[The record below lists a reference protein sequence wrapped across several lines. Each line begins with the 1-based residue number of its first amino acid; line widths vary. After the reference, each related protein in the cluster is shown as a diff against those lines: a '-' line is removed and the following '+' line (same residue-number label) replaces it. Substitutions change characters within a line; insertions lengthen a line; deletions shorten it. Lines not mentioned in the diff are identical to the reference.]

1 MGQERETSFSYSRES
16 RVSSRESISK
26 FEERGRGGG
35 KGAIFGAGS
44 QFTRPRD
51 FFSFFLSFFISFGK
65 REIKK
70 IKREEGKG

>member
-1 MGQERETSFSYSRES
+1 MA
-16 RVSSRESISK
+16 
-26 FEERGRGGG
+26 ERGRGGG